1 MNEISETTEI
11 RLGTRGSKLALI
23 QTEYIKQKIEANHPA
38 VTTKI
43 VIIKTTADK
52 IQDRPLYRIGGK
64 GLFLKEIE
72 DALLQNRIDMAV
84 HSMKD
89 VPGDLAE
96 EFEIGAITERED
108 PRDALISNAALS
120 SLQDLPMGATVATC
134 SFRRSSQ
141 LLHLRPDIRIVPI
154 RGNQDTRL
162 RKLKTENIDAIVLA
176 MAGIRRMHFENI
188 HLLPLDPDICLPSGG
203 QGSIGVEIRSADA
216 NARELLKPLSD
227 LQASTCIRA
236 ERACLRAMGAECY
249 TPIAAFGEMRNSQI
263 KLKAIIADL
272 KGEKIIQGEIMGAP
286 DDPEA
291 TGSELAD
298 QLFSK
303 GAGDLIKILKEQTLA
318 LP

>member
-1 MNEISETTEI
+1 
-11 RLGTRGSKLALI
+11 
-23 QTEYIKQKIEANHPA
+23 
-38 VTTKI
+38 
-43 VIIKTTADK
+43 
-52 IQDRPLYRIGGK
+52 
-64 GLFLKEIE
+64 
-72 DALLQNRIDMAV
+72 LLR
-84 HSMKD
+84 
-89 VPGDLAE
+89 
-96 EFEIGAITERED
+96 
-108 PRDALISNAALS
+108 
-120 SLQDLPMGATVATC
+120 
-134 SFRRSSQ
+134 
-141 LLHLRPDIRIVPI
+141 LRPDIRIVPI

-188 HLLPLDPDICLPSGG
+188 HLLPLDPDICLPAGG
-203 QGSIGVEIRSADA
+203 QGSIGVEIRNADA
-216 NARELLKPLSD
+216 NARELLKPVSD

-263 KLKAIIADL
+263 RLKAIIADL

-303 GAGDLIKILKEQTLA
+303 DAGDLIKILKEQALA